1 VNAQATSKSAD
12 GPDSMDGQER
22 ERRGRCVQTLDAD
35 YYDEEEDGRSD
46 RDYIM
51 TDDQSNEV
59 EGMYGVE
66 YDPYYDEPYTVAE
79 FPDDM
84 SFVEDKQ
91 VYQYGDRRYTTRRE
105 RFSIAPKCNNDLYWR
120 QGGGRPRLRQFWE
133 LI

>member
-1 VNAQATSKSAD
+1 MNAQATSKSAD

-66 YDPYYDEPYTVAE
+66 YDPYYDEPYTVDE
-79 FPDDM
+79 LPDDM
-84 SFVEDKQ
+84 SFVEDK
-91 VYQYGDRRYTTRRE
+91 VYGDRRYYKGQIFYRNE
-105 RFSIAPKCNNDLYWR
+105 SNNDLYWR
-120 QGGGRPRLRQFWE
+120 QGCRNLPKQF
-133 LI
+133 

>member
-1 VNAQATSKSAD
+1 
-12 GPDSMDGQER
+12 MDGQER

-66 YDPYYDEPYTVAE
+66 YDPYYDEPYTVDE
-79 FPDDM
+79 LPDDM
-84 SFVEDKQ
+84 SFVEDK
-91 VYQYGDRRYTTRRE
+91 VYGDRRYEKGQIFYRNE
-105 RFSIAPKCNNDLYWR
+105 SNDDLYWR
-120 QGGGRPRLRQFWE
+120 QGGRPRLKQFWE